1 MRSRVCVC
9 ACARE
14 ALHIITDRVVGMNN
28 TPSNNP
34 RNADYCDACYT
45 PIRHDECECNN
56 NGGWGWATFHT
67 PDEDTEGGE

>member
-1 MRSRVCVC
+1 
-9 ACARE
+9 
-14 ALHIITDRVVGMNN
+14 MNN

-34 RNADYCDACYT
+34 RNADYCDACHT